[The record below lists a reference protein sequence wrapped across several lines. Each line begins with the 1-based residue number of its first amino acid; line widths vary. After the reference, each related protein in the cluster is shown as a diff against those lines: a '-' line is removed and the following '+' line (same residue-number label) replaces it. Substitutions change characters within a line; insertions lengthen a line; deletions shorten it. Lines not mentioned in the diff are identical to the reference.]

1 MSAEELITGEG
12 EGQLVTFALAGEEL
26 AFPIGLVQEIVRP
39 PVMTRVPNAPHYMD
53 GIANLR
59 GNILPVINLRE
70 RLGLATRDMDDATRV
85 VVLDCEGS
93 PTGVIVDSVSEV
105 LHIEADIIES
115 PPRAV
120 AGIEGQYLRGVAKI
134 DQGKR
139 LVMILAA
146 DMLIPDMRGASGAE
160 AAALGREAAR
170 AKGRE
175 VTKVLDEEELM
186 VTFKLAEEE
195 FAIDIM
201 QVQEIIRVTEVTGVP
216 KAPPFVS
223 GVMSLRNRLLPIIDL
238 RARFGLEPA
247 AARVTESGED
257 DEEIDARR
265 IVVIDL
271 GGVLTG
277 IQVDSVSEVLRL
289 AKSSIE
295 QPPSILS
302 AEEASKLRGVGKLDK
317 GERLLML
324 LDVNRLFSTQERREV
339 AAATG
344 AARTGEHLME
354 SKEIEDEAQ
363 LVCFKIA
370 NEEYG
375 IDIMRVQ
382 EIIRIEEIS
391 AVPKAPQ
398 FVEGIV
404 NLRGNVLPVIDMR
417 TRFGL
422 QRGERGEQH
431 RIVVVSIGGTTTG
444 IIVDSVSEVLRLVKK
459 DIEGPP
465 SVLSGDVDRR
475 FIEGLGKLGG
485 GKRIIILL
493 DVDAILSG
501 QEGEALQ
508 SLAAETATE
517 QAAVTAAPEPAPLP
531 PTEAPQVAPPEVEA

>member
-1 MSAEELITGEG
+1 MSTEELIAGGG
-12 EGQLVTFALAGEEL
+12 EGQLVTFALSGEEL

-39 PVMTRVPNAPHYMD
+39 PVMTRVPNAPVYMD

-70 RLGLATRDMDDATRV
+70 RLGLAARETDDATRV
-85 VVLDCEGS
+85 VVLDCDGT

-105 LHIEADIIES
+105 LHIDADIIEA

-146 DMLIPDMRGASGAE
+146 DMLIPELRGGTSAQADSVRQAVPSDK
-160 AAALGREAAR
+160 AREAAR
-170 AKGRE
+170 A
-175 VTKVLDEEELM
+175 LDEEELM
-186 VTFKLAEEE
+186 VTFRLAEEE

-201 QVQEIIRVTEVTGVP
+201 QVQEIIRVTAVTGVP
-216 KAPPFVS
+216 KAPPFVT

-247 AARVTESGED
+247 QAGLAEIPAD

-265 IVVIDL
+265 VVVIDL
-271 GGVLTG
+271 DGVLTG
-277 IQVDSVSEVLRL
+277 IQVDAVSEVLRL
-289 AKSSIE
+289 PKSSIE
-295 QPPSILS
+295 LPPSILS
-302 AEEASKLRGVGKLDK
+302 AEEASKLKGVGKLNK
-317 GERLLML
+317 GERLLMV
-324 LDVNRLFSTQERREV
+324 LDVARLLSSEERREV
-339 AAATG
+339 AAAAG
-344 AARTGEHLME
+344 AAKSRELAME
-354 SKEIEDEAQ
+354 ARELEDEAQ

-370 NEEYG
+370 REEYG
-375 IDIMRVQ
+375 IDIMQVQ

-391 AVPKAPQ
+391 AVPKAPE

-422 QRGERGEQH
+422 ARGERTDQN
-431 RIVVVSIGGTTTG
+431 RIVVVSICGATTG
-444 IIVDSVSEVLRLVKK
+444 IIVDSVSEVLRLGKK

-465 SVLSGDVDRR
+465 SVLSSGVDRR

-493 DVDAILSG
+493 AVNAILSG
-501 QEGEALQ
+501 QEGEELQ
-508 SLAAETATE
+508 SMATPPPAAA
-517 QAAVTAAPEPAPLP
+517 AAPTPLAPPQAQSATTLP
-531 PTEAPQVAPPEVEA
+531 PAQPATPDA

>member
-1 MSAEELITGEG
+1 MSTEELIAGGG
-12 EGQLVTFALAGEEL
+12 EGQLVTFALSGEEL

-39 PVMTRVPNAPHYMD
+39 PVMTRVPNAPIYMD

-70 RLGLATRDMDDATRV
+70 RLGLAARETDDATRV
-85 VVLDCEGS
+85 VVLDCDGT

-105 LHIEADIIES
+105 LHIDADIIEA

-146 DMLIPDMRGASGAE
+146 DMLIPELRGASAQAGSVRQTVASDK
-160 AAALGREAAR
+160 AREAAR
-170 AKGRE
+170 A
-175 VTKVLDEEELM
+175 LDEEELM

-201 QVQEIIRVTEVTGVP
+201 QVQEIIRVTAVTGVP
-216 KAPPFVS
+216 KAPPFVT

-247 AARVTESGED
+247 QAGLAETPVD

-265 IVVIDL
+265 VVVIDL
-271 GGVLTG
+271 DGVLTG

-289 AKSSIE
+289 PKSSIE
-295 QPPSILS
+295 LPPSILS
-302 AEEASKLRGVGKLDK
+302 AEEASKLKGVGKLNQ
-317 GERLLML
+317 GERLLMV
-324 LDVNRLFSTQERREV
+324 LDVARLLSSEERLEV
-339 AAATG
+339 AAAAG
-344 AARTGEHLME
+344 AAKSREHAME
-354 SKEIEDEAQ
+354 ARELEDEAQ

-370 NEEYG
+370 HEEYG
-375 IDIMRVQ
+375 IDIMQVQ

-391 AVPKAPQ
+391 AVPKAPE

-422 QRGERGEQH
+422 ARGERTDQN
-431 RIVVVSIGGTTTG
+431 RIVVVSICGATTG
-444 IIVDSVSEVLRLVKK
+444 IIVDSVSEVLRLGKK
-459 DIEGPP
+459 NIEGPP
-465 SVLSGDVDRR
+465 SVLSSEVDRR

-493 DVDAILSG
+493 AVDAILSG
-501 QEGEALQ
+501 QEGEELQ
-508 SLAAETATE
+508 SLATPAP
-517 QAAVTAAPEPAPLP
+517 AAPAPLASP
-531 PTEAPQVAPPEVEA
+531 PVQPAPVQPETPDASCRVP